1 MASVPTPAASG
12 GRQRRPPS
20 STFAETMSKLRF
32 PSRVQVVS
40 DYLDVG
46 GPVSVSEA
54 KAWRQQPEMLNAR
67 EHISNEARWLR
78 EAGPRN
84 DDAGRELLADLG
96 SRLHDLQRH
105 LSASKVPTAV
115 YSTLTALAAVIDASD
130 DADRLWGEA
139 LRVLD
144 DFAGDTACQ

>member
-1 MASVPTPAASG
+1 
-12 GRQRRPPS
+12 
-20 STFAETMSKLRF
+20 MSKLRH
-32 PSRVQVVS
+32 PSRVQVLH
-40 DYLDVG
+40 DYLDID
-46 GPVSVSEA
+46 GPVSPYA
-54 KAWRQQPEMLNAR
+54 ATAWRKQPVMLNAC

-78 EAGPRN
+78 EAGPLN
-84 DDAGRELLADLG
+84 DDERCALLADLA

-130 DADRLWGEA
+130 DADRLWDEA